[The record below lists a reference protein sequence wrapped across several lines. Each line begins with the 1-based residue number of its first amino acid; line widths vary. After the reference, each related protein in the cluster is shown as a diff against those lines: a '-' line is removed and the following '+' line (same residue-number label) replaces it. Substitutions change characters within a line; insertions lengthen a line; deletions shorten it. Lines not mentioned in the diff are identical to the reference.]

1 MDMIVKLLIYTLIT
15 GTVYC
20 IIALGFSLVF
30 GVAEILNLTHGL
42 YYVLAGYLVYTFFAF
57 VHNLYLAIVLAIVG
71 TTVFG
76 ALTYLIINRVID
88 SGFKVLLATFA
99 ICGAVDEILFMIYG
113 VSPIGLPNI
122 IDGSVAIFGVPVIK
136 QAILAAIVSLVVLS
150 VFIYVLN
157 KTDIGRAMK
166 AVSQN
171 TEVAK
176 LAGINIDRVKGITV
190 IIAALL
196 ASIAGVFYL
205 PLQSMRPELWMKV
218 TVLSFVIVVLG
229 GMGTVKGILAS
240 YIIAFSEYATTLA
253 FAEGSYVKEG
263 IYLLIMILILMF
275 RPQGLF
281 GKSLGPLEVQ
291 I

>member
-1 MDMIVKLLIYTLIT
+1 MDMILKLLIYTLIT

-42 YYVLAGYLVYTFFAF
+42 YYVLAGYLVYTFF
-57 VHNLYLAIVLAIVG
+57 VLVNNLYIAIVLAIVG

-76 ALTYLIINRVID
+76 ALTYLIIYRVMD

-99 ICGAVDEILFMIYG
+99 ICGAVSEILFMTYG

-122 IDGSVAIFGVPVIK
+122 IDGRITIFGVPVIK
-136 QAILAAIVSLVVLS
+136 QAVLAAVVSLFVLS
-150 VFIYVLN
+150 VFIYLLN

-171 TEVAK
+171 TEIAK
-176 LAGINIDRVKGITV
+176 LSGININRIKGMTV

-205 PLQSMRPELWMKV
+205 PLQSMRPELWMKI

-229 GMGTVKGILAS
+229 GMGTVKGVLAS
-240 YIIAFSEYATTLA
+240 YIIAFTEYATTLA

-263 IYLLIMILILMF
+263 IYLLIMIVILMF